1 MNHRTTFWPNSLRA
15 LDVFEGNI
23 KFARDRNKTNIS
35 YLEFIFWHVDLR
47 CSSYSN
53 VCLLVSPPLR
63 SRPKYLNDNK
73 IGLIAILYRHS
84 RSPAD
89 ESFLLRFPFFFIE
102 ISTIIGWIVIKLA
115 TCIYCPQIINA
126 DDFSD
131 PLTSPLAPPEG
142 WHLCFWLK
150 RVPDELNSA
159 FILEILCRKFQ
170 SPPLLRREEGG
181 AAFIWVLSH
190 LALILQ
196 VCVFVCAHCMTG
208 HLHSCLFCGQHM

>member
-1 MNHRTTFWPNSLRA
+1 MSVCWSVHHFGP
-15 LDVFEGNI
+15 DQ
-23 KFARDRNKTNIS
+23 NIS
-35 YLEFIFWHVDLR
+35 TTTKLDWLQFCTDIPGPQR
-47 CSSYSN
+47 MNPSYF
-53 VCLLVSPPLR
+53 
-63 SRPKYLNDNK
+63 
-73 IGLIAILYRHS
+73 G
-84 RSPAD
+84 
-89 ESFLLRFPFFFIE
+89 FLFFFIE

-115 TCIYCPQIINA
+115 TCIYCPQIINT

-150 RVPDELNSA
+150 HVPDELNSA
-159 FILEILCRKFQ
+159 FILEILCRKFR